1 MSVKEK
7 LKITYPPLKS
17 KLSQRLVLIL
27 IILLILSPL
36 LIIIKDSKMILETI
50 AAVLASLGLLLGYI
64 LNPKAAE
71 RHQNLIKLLKDQ
83 DRENKLSHEK
93 LLTTITNVETS
104 VKDMLFVQKGVD
116 SLRAVSSDAMHYVH
130 DQMVINYI
138 NTESEAFVSLYKET
152 ASLLKATK
160 VKEAIEAKIN
170 TMLCDSNEL
179 AVDYFGPK
187 RASVLVK
194 ERLPIFKTLK
204 QNLIAIAGDEL
215 YNSKMRRVQLQIELS
230 MDEYIKKIIEI
241 ANTKV

>member
-1 MSVKEK
+1 
-7 LKITYPPLKS
+7 
-17 KLSQRLVLIL
+17 
-27 IILLILSPL
+27 
-36 LIIIKDSKMILETI
+36 MILETI

-83 DRENKLSHEK
+83 DKENKLSHEK
-93 LLTTITNVETS
+93 LLLSITKVETS

-116 SLRAVSSDAMHYVH
+116 SLREVSSDAMHYVH

-152 ASLLKATK
+152 TSLLKATK

-170 TMLCDSNEL
+170 TMLYDSNEL
-179 AVDYFGPK
+179 AVNCFGAK
-187 RASVLVK
+187 RASLLVK
-194 ERLPIFKTLK
+194 EKLPIFKTLK
-204 QNLIAIAGDEL
+204 QNLIAIAGDDL

>member
-1 MSVKEK
+1 M
-7 LKITYPPLKS
+7 
-17 KLSQRLVLIL
+17 
-27 IILLILSPL
+27 
-36 LIIIKDSKMILETI
+36 DSKMILETI

-83 DRENKLSHEK
+83 DRENKLSNEK

-160 VKEAIEAKIN
+160 VKGAIEAKIN

-179 AVDYFGPK
+179 AVDYFGTE
-187 RASVLVK
+187 RANLLVK
-194 ERLPIFKTLK
+194 ERLPIFKTLE

-230 MDEYIKKIIEI
+230 MDEYIKKIIKI
-241 ANTKV
+241 ANTTV

>member
-1 MSVKEK
+1 
-7 LKITYPPLKS
+7 
-17 KLSQRLVLIL
+17 
-27 IILLILSPL
+27 
-36 LIIIKDSKMILETI
+36 MILETI

-83 DRENKLSHEK
+83 DRENKLYHEK

-104 VKDMLFVQKGVD
+104 VKDMLFIQKGVD

-187 RASVLVK
+187 RATILVK

-204 QNLIAIAGDEL
+204 QNLITIAGDEL
-215 YNSKMRRVQLQIELS
+215 YNSKVRRVQLQIELS
-230 MDEYIKKIIEI
+230 MDEYIKKIIEV